1 MVICFE
7 DQETGRCLKG
17 SPSGD
22 KNFITKMYCRIYLT
36 VNVFQLK
43 FSSLL
48 KFFAT

>member
-36 VNVFQLK
+36 VIVFQLK